1 MEHIHNN
8 FTVPCEKSKIVSFA
22 SLIMKNII
30 EPLPGDDF
38 K

>member
-8 FTVPCEKSKIVSFA
+8 FTIPCEKSKIGCFA

-30 EPLPGDDF
+30 EPLSGDDF
-38 K
+38 E